1 MLAWL
6 GAVLIGL
13 SLGLLGSGGSIIT
26 VPVLV
31 YLAGE
36 PGKIAIAESLGIV
49 SVIAGVGA
57 LNHVRHRHVD
67 WRSVWLAGLPAML
80 GSYAGAWISQFISAK
95 IQLILFAIVMLIAGW
110 RMYKNALRTD
120 WRPSYCRPGCLLAL
134 GLGVGILSGIVGV
147 GGGFLIVPALILL
160 GGLNISLAV
169 GSSLMIICL
178 GSAVGFFKQLH
189 LLYAAGAQLDWRTFG
204 VFALL
209 GIAGSLAGPPIRRH
223 LPQEKLQKIY
233 AIVVIIMAGLILW
246 KSAVQ

>member
-80 GSYAGAWISQFISAK
+80 GSYAGAWVSQFISARM
-95 IQLILFAIVMLIAGW
+95 QLILFAIVMLIAGW
-110 RMYKNALRTD
+110 RMYMNAMRTD

-160 GGLNISLAV
+160 GGLNMSMAV

-178 GSAVGFFKQLH
+178 SSAIGFSKQLH
-189 LLYAAGAQLDWRTFG
+189 LLYASG
-204 VFALL
+204 VHLNWNTFALFVVL
-209 GIAGSLAGPPIRRH
+209 GIIGSLAGPPIRSK
-223 LPQEKLQKIY
+223 LPQPQLQKIY
-233 AIVVIIMAGLILW
+233 AVAVVIMAGLILW